1 MSDRQPLLE
10 ALDQTVAMFAEVCL
24 DVDPAIQ
31 VNREW
36 TARDVAAHI
45 TFWHESFARNL
56 SDAIEGRSPNPLR
69 GTYAELN
76 SRCMLEMRP
85 LSMRE
90 IIGRLLDA
98 HEVIRAGVLEPSLVA
113 IPYRRGSRDYGPDEH
128 LEVVTT
134 HIQSHATRILKA
146 ASRGSALPAERGT

>member
-1 MSDRQPLLE
+1 VSDRRVLLE
-10 ALDQTVAMFAEVCL
+10 ALDQTVAAFVEVCGGAP
-24 DVDPAIQ
+24 DPAMM

-36 TARDVAAHI
+36 TVKDVAAHV

-56 SDAIEGRSPNPLR
+56 SDVVAGVPARPLR

-85 LSMRE
+85 LPLDE
-90 IIGRLLDA
+90 ILGRLLSA
-98 HEVIRAGVLEPSLVA
+98 HGTIGERILDPSLHA

-128 LEVVTT
+128 LEVVTA
-134 HIQSHATRILKA
+134 HIRSHADRILT
-146 ASRGSALPAERGT
+146 AERGSSLHR